1 VWIQADSR
9 HESRELKEL
18 TAPENK
24 VAFETIISFKYLFLQ
39 NLKLLLQYIMVK
51 DLFERIQNNK
61 GPLGKWAS
69 QAEGYFVFPKL
80 EGELGPRMQFHGK
93 DILNW
98 SLNDYLGLANHP
110 EVRKADAEAA
120 IQYGAAYPMG
130 ARMMSGHTKYHEQLE
145 EELAA
150 FVMKE
155 SAYLLNFGYQGM
167 VSIIDALVTRN
178 DVIVYDVD
186 AHACIIDG
194 VRLHSGKRFTYKH
207 NDIESMEK
215 NLQRATKLATEN
227 GGGILFITEGVFG
240 MRGQQG
246 KLKEIVEMKKK
257 YNFRLL
263 VDDAH
268 GFGTLGKT
276 GAGAGEEQGVQDDID
291 VYFST
296 FAKSMANIGA
306 FVAADK
312 EIIDYLKYNLRSQM
326 FAKALPMIQTIGS
339 LKRLELLRDHPE
351 LKDKLWENVNALQN
365 GLRSK
370 GFDIGDT
377 NTCVTPVYLQGSVP
391 EAMVMVND
399 LRENY
404 GIFLSIVI
412 YPVIPKGLIL
422 LRVIPTASHTLSDV
436 EETLT
441 AFEAIREKLENGTYK
456 EIASRTTVDL
466 DA

>member
-1 VWIQADSR
+1 
-9 HESRELKEL
+9 
-18 TAPENK
+18 
-24 VAFETIISFKYLFLQ
+24 
-39 NLKLLLQYIMVK
+39 MVK

-69 QAEGYFVFPKL
+69 QAEGYYVFPKL
-80 EGELGPRMQFHGK
+80 EGELGPRMMFHGK
-93 DILNW
+93 KILNW
-98 SLNDYLGLANHP
+98 SINDYLGLANHP
-110 EVRKADAEAA
+110 EVRKADEAA
-120 IQYGAAYPMG
+120 AKQYGAAYPMG
-130 ARMMSGHTKYHEQLE
+130 ARMMSGHTNYHEQLE
-145 EELAA
+145 KELAE

-167 VSIIDALVTRN
+167 VSIIDALVSKN
-178 DVIVYDVD
+178 DIIVYDVD
-186 AHACIIDG
+186 SHACIIDG
-194 VRLHSGKRFTYKH
+194 VRLHMGKRFTYKH
-207 NDIESMEK
+207 NDLESMEK
-215 NLQRATKLATEN
+215 NLQRATKMAEET

-246 KLKEIVEMKKK
+246 KLKEIVAMKEK

-276 GAGAGEEQGVQDDID
+276 GAGAGEEQGCQDGID

-312 EIIDYLKYNLRSQM
+312 DIIDYLKYNLRSQM

-339 LKRLELLRDHPE
+339 LKRLELLRNSSE
-351 LKDKLWENVNALQN
+351 IKDKLWINVNALQN
-365 GLRSK
+365 GLKER
-370 GFDIGDT
+370 GFNIGDT
-377 NTCVTPVYLQGSVP
+377 NTCITPVYLEGSIP

-404 GIFLSIVI
+404 GIFLSIVV
-412 YPVIPKGLIL
+412 YPVIPKGIIL
-422 LRVIPTASHTLSDV
+422 LRMIPTASHTLEDIA
-436 EETLT
+436 ETLA
-441 AFEAIREKLENGTYK
+441 AFEAIREKLVNGTYAK
-456 EIASRTTVDL
+456 IAEANVQNVE
-466 DA
+466 